1 MKKPKSHLFTILQ
14 GKDESLK
21 DYLTHFNTEAL
32 QIEGCTDDLA
42 MSTMMAGLMPTKLLW
57 SIGKNNPK
65 NF

>member
-21 DYLTHFNTEAL
+21 DYLTRFNTKAL